1 MARLARLRLALN
13 LSVLAASLLYVFGA
27 VWAIAG
33 GQWASDSW
41 LAWIYAPLIRAW
53 ATYAQLGSAGKL
65 ATLSA
70 AVLALAL
77 FLFVFLLTF
86 RWQIEE
92 WAVVVIGGPVYLL
105 VAAII
110 ALAVNLGISIIK
122 LIARDQ

>member
-13 LSVLAASLLYVFGA
+13 LSILAASLLYVLGA

-33 GQWASDSW
+33 GERASDSW
-41 LAWIYAPLIRAW
+41 LAWIYAPVIRAW
-53 ATYAQLGSAGKL
+53 ATYSQFGSAGKL
-65 ATLSA
+65 VTLLA
-70 AVLALAL
+70 AAAALAL

-86 RWQIEE
+86 RWRVEE
-92 WAVVVIGGPVYLL
+92 WTVVVIGGPVYLL

>member
-13 LSVLAASLLYVFGA
+13 LSVLAASLFYVLGA
-27 VWAIAG
+27 IWAIAG
-33 GQWASDSW
+33 GRWASDSR
-41 LAWIYAPLIRAW
+41 LAWIYAPVIRAW
-53 ATYAQLGSAGKL
+53 AAYAPLGSAGKL
-65 ATLSA
+65 VALLA

-92 WAVVVIGGPVYLL
+92 WAMVVIGGPVYLL

-122 LIARDQ
+122 SIARDQ

>member
-13 LSVLAASLLYVFGA
+13 LSILAASLLYVLGA
-27 VWAIAG
+27 VWAIDG
-33 GQWASDSW
+33 GERASDSW
-41 LAWIYAPLIRAW
+41 LAWIYAPVIRAW
-53 ATYAQLGSAGKL
+53 ATYSQFGSAGKL
-65 ATLSA
+65 VALLA
-70 AVLALAL
+70 AVAALAL

>member
-13 LSVLAASLLYVFGA
+13 LSVLAASLLYVLGA
-27 VWAIAG
+27 IWAIAG
-33 GQWASDSW
+33 GRWASDSW
-41 LAWIYAPLIRAW
+41 LAWIYAPVIRAW
-53 ATYAQLGSAGKL
+53 AAYAPLGSAGKL
-65 ATLSA
+65 VALLA

-92 WAVVVIGGPVYLL
+92 WAMVVIGGPVYLL
-105 VAAII
+105 VAAIM

>member
-13 LSVLAASLLYVFGA
+13 LSVLAASLSYVFGA

-33 GQWASDSW
+33 GQWANDSW

-65 ATLSA
+65 IALLA